1 MKGIISFLTQY
12 NHARRLNRFRN
23 RQEIEAYQNKR
34 IEKFLKTVLPRS
46 KYYSSYLKKH
56 STEEWRQ
63 FPIIDKSIMMENFDG
78 LNTAGIKKKEAFKV
92 ALQAE
97 ETRDFTPKLKG
108 ITIGLSSGTS
118 GNRGLFLVSKAEQ
131 MAWAGNILGKVLPTS
146 LFFGPK
152 QKIAFFLRA
161 NSNLYTTLNGFKIQF
176 HFFDLF
182 SPLENNVAE
191 LDKFQ
196 PTILVG
202 PPSMLRLLARAQKEE
217 KLSIQPIKIVSVAEV
232 LDPMDQAYLEKVFQ
246 QRIHQIYQCTEGF
259 LGFTCFHGTLHL
271 NEDILV
277 IEKDYL
283 DESLGK
289 FMPILTDFQRT
300 TQPIIRYRLNDILT
314 EKKDPCPCG
323 SPFLALEY
331 IEGRCD
337 DLFYL
342 KAKKEDRMVPVF
354 PDFIRRA
361 IITASENI
369 AEYKAVQE
377 SHAKIHVY
385 LQCERDTNKIENQV
399 RDNLYAILDQ
409 LGCMLP
415 ELTFSY
421 GIPFEKGA
429 KMRRIQRK

>member
-1 MKGIISFLTQY
+1 MNGIIAFLTQY
-12 NHARRLNRFRN
+12 NHARRLNRFSN
-23 RQEIEAYQNKR
+23 RKELEAYQKKAV
-34 IEKFLKTVLPRS
+34 EKFLKTVLPRS
-46 KYYSSYLKKH
+46 TFYCSYLEKH
-56 STEEWRQ
+56 SIQEWRQ

-78 LNTAGIKKKEAFKV
+78 LNTAGIKKEEAFKV

-97 ETRDFTPKLKG
+97 KTRDFTPKIKG

-182 SPLENNVAE
+182 SGLEKNVAE
-191 LDKFQ
+191 LDEFQ

-202 PPSMLRLLARAQKEE
+202 PPSMLRLLARAQKEG
-217 KLSIQPIKIVSVAEV
+217 KLSIHPIKIVSVAEV
-232 LDPMDQAYLEKVFQ
+232 LDPMDQAYMEDVFQ

-259 LGFTCFHGTLHL
+259 LGFTCSHGTLHL
-271 NEDILV
+271 NEDILI

-323 SPFLALEY
+323 SPYLALEY

-342 KAKKEDRMVPVF
+342 KAKKEDKMVPVF

-369 AEYKAVQE
+369 EEYKVVQE
-377 SHAKIHVY
+377 SNAKIHVY
-385 LQCERDTNKIENQV
+385 LLCEGNKNKIENQV

-409 LGCMLP
+409 LECVLP

-421 GIPFEKGA
+421 GIHLEKGA